1 MNTQHI
7 RSKDWREFCD
17 KFTEYNRGSLLSIDA
32 IGADGI
38 RGELFRDLPLDK
50 MTFDKT
56 DACNDIISISL
67 VSRADQRKENHLV
80 IEPVD
85 MQIKQSK
92 EGNKVLQIRAEN
104 GTTLVTFHSGRFP
117 DMSLG
122 HEQRIADSFVK
133 T

>member
-7 RSKDWREFCD
+7 RSGDWEEFCE
-17 KFTEYNRGSLLSIDA
+17 KFTEYNRGSLLSIETVD
-32 IGADGI
+32 ADGI
-38 RGELFRDLPLDK
+38 RRELFRDLPLDK

-56 DACNDIISISL
+56 DACNDVISISL
-67 VSRADQRKENHLV
+67 VGRADQRKENHFV

-92 EGNKVLQIRAEN
+92 EGNKILQIRAEN

-117 DMSLG
+117 DENFSEERRMAIPS
-122 HEQRIADSFVK
+122 
-133 T
+133 